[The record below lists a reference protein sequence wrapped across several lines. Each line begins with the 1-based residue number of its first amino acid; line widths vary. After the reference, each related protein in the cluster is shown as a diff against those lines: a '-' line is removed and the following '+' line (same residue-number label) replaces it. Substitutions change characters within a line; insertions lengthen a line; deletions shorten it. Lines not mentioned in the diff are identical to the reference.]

1 MNNLTV
7 TPFMPEYF
15 IGTRVLSSKKI
26 IPDWFKHLPIK
37 DIGAEEA
44 DETSFTAKACVPFL
58 DALTLGYSISLIR
71 DVTFG
76 EDENGFFIESQFE
89 HDVDAHGPGQYS
101 TFPIEEKYYP
111 IAFKWLSHNRLTP
124 PEGYS
129 LVFTH
134 PLNRFDLPFLT
145 LTGFVD
151 SDKYNMPVHLPF
163 LLEKDFRGTIK
174 AGTPIAQ
181 VIPIKREDWQLV
193 CKEEIPKVTEKDVA
207 NSQTPRH
214 YKNNFW
220 VKKRYI

>member
-1 MNNLTV
+1 MRKLTS
-7 TPFMPEYF
+7 TPFMNPYF
-15 IGTRVLSSKKI
+15 IGTEVVSSKKL
-26 IPDWFKHLPIK
+26 IPDWFKNLPIS
-37 DIGAEEA
+37 DVGAEDA
-44 DETSFTAKACVPFL
+44 DETNFTAKACVPFL
-58 DALTLGYSISLIR
+58 DALTLGYSISLTR

-76 EDENGFFIESQFE
+76 EDENGFFIESHFE
-89 HDVDAHGPGQYS
+89 HDVDTHGPGQYS

-129 LVFTH
+129 LIFTH

-151 SDKYNMPVHLPF
+151 SDRYNMPVHLPF

-174 AGTPIAQ
+174 AGTPLAQ
-181 VIPIKREDWQLV
+181 VIPVKREEWRIIREQTLPEVTQEDVEKSL
-193 CKEEIPKVTEKDVA
+193 IPR
-207 NSQTPRH
+207 N

-220 VKKRYI
+220 VKKRYL